1 MNIVLIGYRGTG
13 KSTVGKRLAEKCHLA
28 FYDTDDLVERH
39 CGQSIGSMID
49 EKGWDFFRKREKEAV
64 RGLLQA
70 QGAVIATGGGVVL
83 DRENVDRL
91 KQRGFLIWLDA
102 DVQTIIRRIQADSA
116 GKQQRPPLSGHDLNE
131 ETVTLLQERIPFY
144 RRAADVSVDTT
155 DRPVGEI
162 VDEIYRRVKEVLPC
176 QEAP

>member
-1 MNIVLIGYRGTG
+1 MGLMGAGKTTIGR
-13 KSTVGKRLAEKCHLA
+13 SLAKRLNVDFIDSDREIEAR
-28 FYDTDDLVERH
+28 TGV
-39 CGQSIGSMID
+39 SIPTIFEIEGED
-49 EKGWDFFRKREKEAV
+49 GFRKRE
-64 RGLLQA
+64 A
-70 QGAVIATGGGVVL
+70 QMIADLSRIPGRVIATGGGVVL

-116 GKQQRPPLSGHDLNE
+116 GKQQRPPLSGYDLNE
-131 ETVTLLQERIPFY
+131 ETITLLQERIPFY
-144 RRAADVSVDTT
+144 RRAADFSVDTAN
-155 DRPVGEI
+155 RPVGEI